1 MTKGNDT
8 RNSIL
13 EAGLGM
19 ASQFGLEDVTIGS
32 LAKTMGMS
40 KSGIF
45 GHFQSKENL
54 QLQIIGFAVRQF
66 GESVLL
72 PALKIRSGIARINAM
87 VENWIK
93 WGDSLSG
100 GCIFVSASN
109 EFTDRPGPV
118 RQALLDY
125 QRTWLASLEKLAQ
138 SAVNAG
144 EFRPDTDT
152 GQFAFEL
159 YSLMLGFHY
168 YHRMLQDTGIRIK
181 EQKAL
186 ERLIKNYQ

>member
-138 SAVNAG
+138 SAVNTG

-152 GQFAFEL
+152 EQFAFEL

>member
-152 GQFAFEL
+152 EQFAFEL